1 MFRRLMPV
9 NHAQYQHRHHHT
21 PQQQKPW
28 SGGVRVRPYNAANS
42 RPMGPMGPMQSP
54 GGRGP
59 TPAVAGSVR
68 RGGETRIRRPMN
80 AFMVWA
86 KAERKRL
93 AEEFPDVHN
102 ADLSKMLGNS
112 VILNNNDDDDE
123 NNSNKCEIWS

>member
-9 NHAQYQHRHHHT
+9 DHAQYQHHHRHHHQL
-21 PQQQKPW
+21 QQQKPW
-28 SGGVRVRPYNAANS
+28 SCGVRVRPYNATNT
-42 RPMGPMGPMQSP
+42 RPMGPIGPVQSP

-59 TPAVAGSVR
+59 TPAVAAAVR

-93 AEEFPDVHN
+93 AEEYPDVHN

-112 VILNNNDDDDE
+112 VILINNDHDE
-123 NNSNKCEIWS
+123 NNRNKCQI

>member
-1 MFRRLMPV
+1 MFVEKSVGLG
-9 NHAQYQHRHHHT
+9 
-21 PQQQKPW
+21 
-28 SGGVRVRPYNAANS
+28 SGGGGVQSSISWKSSAPS
-42 RPMGPMGPMQSP
+42 GPHSS
-54 GGRGP
+54 
-59 TPAVAGSVR
+59 THVK
-68 RGGETRIRRPMN
+68 RPMN